1 VGSTRAETILPE
13 QVVQD
18 LRPKAGSR
26 RNVRG
31 APMKTMTVIVL
42 TTLSLLLTGCGN
54 DDDQAKENIK
64 ASILDEEQI
73 AGTEV
78 TEEDATC
85 LSDGIVDEIGTDKLQ
100 EYGLLNDDLE
110 VKDEVGEV
118 KMEEADA
125 DSMADVFV
133 DCVEAEKML
142 EEQFASMTGSLTP
155 EQQEC
160 MKEVL
165 DEEKVKEIMSATFQ
179 GDTAGMQSSLQE
191 DFMVCVQPQE

>member
-1 VGSTRAETILPE
+1 
-13 QVVQD
+13 
-18 LRPKAGSR
+18 
-26 RNVRG
+26 
-31 APMKTMTVIVL
+31 MKKMTVTVL
-42 TTLSLLLTGCGN
+42 ATLSLLLTGCGN
-54 DDDQAKENIK
+54 DEGQAKDNIK
-64 ASILDEEQI
+64 ASILEEDQI

-85 LSDGIVDEIGTDKLQ
+85 LSDGIVDEIGTDKLK

-110 VKDEVGEV
+110 VESEVGNV
-118 KMEEADA
+118 KMDEGDA

-142 EEQFASMTGSLTP
+142 EEQFSSMTGSLSK

-191 DFMVCVQPQE
+191 DFMECVQPQQ